1 MTARA
6 EELHSRAAAQI
17 GRLIDLAA
25 DLDDADLRRPCP
37 GRNKLGNGSVGT
49 VIAHTTDNYQRI
61 AAFVAAYGEGSE
73 GAPPT
78 AAPGHLR
85 RFGQLIGGRR
95 RHRRRGHGHGDLPA
109 AGGADPEELRHRLA
123 TARADL
129 ASIAGLD
136 ERRLDSIPPDG
147 AFRFC
152 DGRRNLEEV
161 LTALLDHQEHQVEA
175 LEQSRG

>member
-1 MTARA
+1 MEPRA
-6 EELHSRAAAQI
+6 EELHSRVAAQI

-37 GRNKLGNGSVGT
+37 GRNKLGDGSVGT
-49 VIAHTTDNYQRI
+49 VIAHTTDNYLRI
-61 AAFVAAYGEGSE
+61 AAFVGTYGDGSE

-78 AAPGHLR
+78 AAPGHSR
-85 RFGQLIGGRR
+85 RFGHLLGGWR
-95 RHRRRGHGHGDLPA
+95 RHRPRDHGHGDLPA
-109 AGGADPEELRHRLA
+109 AGGADLEELRHRLS

-152 DGRRNLEEV
+152 DGRRDLEEV

-175 LEQSRG
+175 LELPPG